1 MGCACGWV
9 VCSVM
14 TDPLDFPCRY
24 PVKVMASAGAQ
35 ARADI
40 LAAVARHAEF
50 CEREDVRIRPSRNGR
65 YEGLTI
71 TVSATSRDQLEAL
84 YAELRALEAVKMML

>member
-1 MGCACGWV
+1 
-9 VCSVM
+9 M

-24 PVKVMASAGAQ
+24 PVKVMASAGPE
-35 ARADI
+35 ARAEI

-50 CEREDVRIRPSRNGR
+50 SSTEDVRIRPSRNGR

-71 TVSATSRDQLEAL
+71 TVSASSRDQLEAV
-84 YAELRALEAVKMML
+84 YAELRELEAVKMML